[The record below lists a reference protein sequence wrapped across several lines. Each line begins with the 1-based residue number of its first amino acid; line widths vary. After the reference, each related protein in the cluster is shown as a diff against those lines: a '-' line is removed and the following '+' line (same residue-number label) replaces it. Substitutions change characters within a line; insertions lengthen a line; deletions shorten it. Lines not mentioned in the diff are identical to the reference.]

1 MLVYIYYIYTCLYR
15 GIYKNIYL
23 YYIWTYINN
32 NPYVC
37 MTACVH
43 TYGSIL
49 VPVYLYIYIPLM
61 YPLCTRNCVC
71 RTRGG
76 HKWPCTRGPED
87 RQALIRFIFVSLC
100 RSSVSFF
107 LFQYSS
113 LCPSSFSSLVTPP
126 RAVFLFSASPK
137 SNNHCEISSPFRT
150 SILRR
155 L

>member
-1 MLVYIYYIYTCLYR
+1 
-15 GIYKNIYL
+15 
-23 YYIWTYINN
+23 
-32 NPYVC
+32 

-113 LCPSSFSSLVTPP
+113 LCPSSFSSLVHPLLVFHPLVQYFCSLRHRRVTTTVKSPP
-126 RAVFLFSASPK
+126 PLGRVYYVVFNPL
-137 SNNHCEISSPFRT
+137 
-150 SILRR
+150 SIATVCTWGVS
-155 L
+155 